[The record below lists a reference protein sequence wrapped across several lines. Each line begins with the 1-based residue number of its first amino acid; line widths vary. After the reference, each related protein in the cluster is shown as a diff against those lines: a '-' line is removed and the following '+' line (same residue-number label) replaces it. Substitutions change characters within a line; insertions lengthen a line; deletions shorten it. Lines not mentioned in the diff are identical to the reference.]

1 MKILSFT
8 VDKHKQVGILDGD
21 KIYQASWQDGV
32 IGLIQRGITPNRT
45 SNHYTLDEV
54 EILAPLIPG
63 KIVAVGR
70 NYAEHA
76 AELGN
81 EVPAEPLLFAKYP
94 SSVIGQ
100 GDAIRWNTDLTQQV
114 DWEGELA
121 VIIGK
126 QAHNVSEK
134 DAYNYVY
141 GYTIANDV
149 SARDL
154 QNSDGQWAR
163 AKGMDTFCPL
173 GPWIVTC
180 DEIPDPHNLTITTL
194 VNGEQ
199 MQHSNTG
206 MMIYK
211 IPQLIAYC
219 SKAFTLFPGDILL
232 TGTPSGV
239 GKGMKPPRFLA
250 PGDAVTVQIE
260 GIGEL
265 KNHCE

>member
-1 MKILSFT
+1 LKLLSFISNSRT
-8 VDKHKQVGILDGD
+8 HIGVLDGEQV
-21 KIYQASWQDGV
+21 YQVAWQEGV

-45 SNHYTLDEV
+45 SRRFP
-54 EILAPLIPG
+54 LADVQLNPPLIPS
-63 KIVAVGR
+63 KIIAVGR

-81 EVPAEPLLFAKYP
+81 DVPSKPLLFAKLP
-94 SSVIGQ
+94 SSVIGHGQ
-100 GDAIRWNTDLTQQV
+100 PIRWNPELTQRV

-126 QAHNVSEK
+126 RAHNITEAQ
-134 DAYNYVY
+134 AYDYIY
-141 GYTIANDV
+141 GYTIANDIT
-149 SARDL
+149 ARDL
-154 QNSDGQWAR
+154 QNSDEQWVR

-173 GPWIVTC
+173 GPWIITK
-180 DEIPDPHNLTITTL
+180 DEIPDPHNLTISTH

-199 MQHSNTG
+199 MQHANTG

-219 SKAFTLFPGDILL
+219 SKAFTLMPGDVIL

-239 GKGMKPPRFLA
+239 GKGMNPPRFLA
-250 PGDAVTVQIE
+250 PGDVVTVTID

-265 KNHCE
+265 TNPVE